1 MRLSFPVMAEAG
13 KPQTSPPVP
22 PLAPQGRESWLFRAS
37 RLEFA
42 SIAIAVALLI
52 FSVGEWL
59 DWLVLDKV
67 LPFRTMVAAD
77 GVVAALAGLLL
88 FKVLA
93 DARRRHREMLR
104 HMETIAE
111 MNHHIRNALQVI
123 AYHNVSHPSSGQAVD
138 QVGEAVERIEWA
150 LREVLP
156 ERRLADAEPGAEP
169 HQPERRRNR

>member
-1 MRLSFPVMAEAG
+1 MAEAG
-13 KPQTSPPVP
+13 KPQPEPPLPVP
-22 PLAPQGRESWLFRAS
+22 ASKVRESWLFRAS

-42 SIAIAVALLI
+42 SIAAALALLI
-52 FSVGEWL
+52 FTLGEWL

-67 LPFRTMVAAD
+67 LPFRTMVIAD
-77 GVVAALAGLLL
+77 AVVAALAGLLL

-123 AYHNVSHPSSGQAVD
+123 AYHTVSHPSSGQAVD

-156 ERRLADAEPGAEP
+156 ERRLAEPGAAP
-169 HQPERRRNR
+169 HQPERRRAH

>member
-1 MRLSFPVMAEAG
+1 MAEARR
-13 KPQTSPPVP
+13 PQPEMPRA
-22 PLAPQGRESWLFRAS
+22 APASKARESWLFRAS
-37 RLEFA
+37 RLEFGSLA
-42 SIAIAVALLI
+42 AAVALLI

-59 DWLVLDKV
+59 DWLVMDKL

-77 GVVAALAGLLL
+77 AAVAALAGLLL

-123 AYHNVSHPSSGQAVD
+123 AYHNVSHPSSGQAVE
-138 QVGEAVERIEWA
+138 QVGAAVERIEWA
-150 LREVLP
+150 LREILP
-156 ERRLADAEPGAEP
+156 ERRLAAEEELP
-169 HQPERRRNR
+169 HQPERRHSH

>member
-1 MRLSFPVMAEAG
+1 MAEAG
-13 KPQTSPPVP
+13 KPQPEVPRAAPVFK
-22 PLAPQGRESWLFRAS
+22 GRESWLFRAS
-37 RLEFA
+37 RMEFA
-42 SIAIAVALLI
+42 SIAAAVALLI

-77 GVVAALAGLLL
+77 AVVAALAGLLL

-93 DARRRHREMLR
+93 DARRRHRDLLR

-123 AYHNVSHPSSGQAVD
+123 AYHNVSHPSSGQAVE

-156 ERRLADAEPGAEP
+156 ERRLAEPGPEP
-169 HQPERRRNR
+169 HQPERRRSH

>member
-1 MRLSFPVMAEAG
+1 MAEAG
-13 KPQTSPPVP
+13 RPQPERPGA
-22 PLAPQGRESWLFRAS
+22 APSSRGRESWLFRAS
-37 RLEFA
+37 RMEFA
-42 SIAIAVALLI
+42 SIAAAVSLLI

-77 GVVAALAGLLL
+77 AVVAALAGLLL

-93 DARRRHREMLR
+93 DARRRHRELLR

-150 LREVLP
+150 LREILP
-156 ERRLADAEPGAEP
+156 ERRLAEPGATP
-169 HQPERRRNR
+169 HQPERRQNH